1 MAIEILLLIEG
12 IAKIVPVLSEVLRV
26 VNRRVRGSELETIK
40 TGIED
45 ALRKMDNMGEIG
57 SVLIN
62 YNKYQLE
69 SYSMY
74 TTSDKLIETVI
85 YYYTD
90 LSDEKNQI
98 WQVVER
104 QFRDIKEA
112 TRSIHTDVKLFRID
126 YLDKKD
132 DEQVNSYI
140 KKFNETYQDANA
152 CLREKNVEKFK
163 SCIDDLSDQ
172 AFTLYRIFE
181 NSIKGMADR
190 LSHIKRGENESIRD

>member
-57 SVLIN
+57 GVLIN

-90 LSDEKNQI
+90 LSDEKSQI

-112 TRSIHTDVKLFRID
+112 TKSIHTDVKLFRID

-132 DEQVNSYI
+132 DEQVNSYD
-140 KKFNETYQDANA
+140 KTFNETYQKAKA
-152 CLREKNVEKFK
+152 YLKEKNAEEFK

-172 AFTLYRIFE
+172 AFTLYKIFE
-181 NSIKGMADR
+181 KSINDMANK
-190 LSHIKRGENESIRD
+190 LIHIKRGKNESIRN